1 MKILIYLI
9 GKKRNSLENDLF
21 EHYII
26 RFNRLS
32 KSLKLSDIEV
42 IYLDKKIKS
51 IKNEILMIEKKV
63 EKESFK
69 IFLDVRGK
77 KLNSLE
83 FSKKIFHLQDTGIKK
98 LSFLIGGPNGIPE
111 KYKKEAD
118 FILSFGDMVWPHEI
132 AKVLISEQI
141 YRSINIKLGT
151 PYHK

>member
-1 MKILIYLI
+1 MI

-26 RFNRLS
+26 SFNKLS
-32 KSLKLSDIEV
+32 KSLKLSDIKV
-42 IYLDKKIKS
+42 IYLDNKKNNN

-63 EKESFK
+63 EKGSFK
-69 IFLDVRGK
+69 IFLDVGGK
-77 KLNSLE
+77 KLNSFE
-83 FSKKIFHLQDTGIKK
+83 FSKKIFHLQDIGIKT